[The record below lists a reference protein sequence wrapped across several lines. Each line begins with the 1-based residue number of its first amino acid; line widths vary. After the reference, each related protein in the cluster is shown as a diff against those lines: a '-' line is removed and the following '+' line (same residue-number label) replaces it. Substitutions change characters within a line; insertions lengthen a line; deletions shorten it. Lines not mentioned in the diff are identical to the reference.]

1 MISAFLIISFFTT
14 SLISYFVSLNSIR
27 AQIATKQLPITSDN
41 VYSEVQND
49 IMKPIFISS
58 LMANDTFLRDW
69 VISGEQNRQQITK
82 YLNEI
87 KQQYDVYSSFFVSD
101 KTYRYYYPDGVLK
114 SIDKNEPRDVWYF
127 RVRDMKTMY
136 EINVDIDMANNDH
149 LTIFIN
155 YKVFDYD
162 GNYIGATG
170 VGLKVD
176 SVKKLIEHYQKRYAS
191 TILFVNSAGEIKLSS
206 TSFDTSIKNINEIK
220 ELQPVIRQIFSKNAA
235 EMTYNQKGK
244 SYLLNSRYIPE
255 FDWYLLVQQSDE
267 KEKGVLFRTLLI
279 NIFIC
284 LVITV
289 IVIVIIYIVLS
300 RYQRQLEDMALTDE
314 LTQTYN
320 RKAFEIMVDLA
331 MKENK
336 RNHTDFSLILFDI
349 DGFKEINDAFG
360 HLAGDK
366 ALKAIADSVKATIR
380 TIDTVFRWGGDEFII
395 LVKSC
400 DLEHAFGIAEK
411 IRDAVNL
418 NHLTEAKDLLDV
430 TISVGIAQYQNNET
444 EASLIKRADD
454 LLYKAKSNGK
464 NKIEI

>member
-300 RYQRQLEDMALTDE
+300 RYQRQLEEMALTDE